1 MIPEGW
7 SEARLGDLGYTFG
20 GLTGKSGK
28 DFGTGSATFVT
39 FMNVMANVV
48 LSADGVEAVNVEPGE
63 AQNQLRAGDVI
74 FNGSSEIPEE
84 VGFGATVPETLEG
97 VYLNSFC
104 FGFRCYPDAAL
115 DATFL
120 SYLTRSPVG
129 REVIRPMAQGSTR
142 YNLAKTNLLN
152 GLFPIPPLAEQQ
164 AIAEALSDADARVES
179 LDALIAKKRDMKQ
192 AAMQQ
197 LLTGCTRLL
206 GFVDEW
212 KEVRLGDV
220 GRCLRGVSYNPQS
233 DLSEGD
239 SDTTVRLLRSNNIK
253 QSLLNFDDVQF
264 VNEAR
269 VSEEQVLRPGDIV
282 VCMANGSRALVGK
295 SGLFRA
301 TESERYTFGAF
312 MGCFRTDAAKAEP
325 GFVRYLFLTKRYLDY
340 ISNLLAGSAI
350 NNLAPSSIESLS
362 FEMPPPAEQ
371 QAIAEVLSDM
381 DAEIDAL
388 VAQRAKAELVK
399 QGMMQELLSGRV
411 RLA

>member
-74 FNGSSEIPEE
+74 FNGSSETPEE

-197 LLTGCTRLL
+197 LLTGRTRLP
-206 GFVDEW
+206 GFTDDWREI
-212 KEVRLGDV
+212 RLGDCGTFSKGQGIRKDEV
-220 GRCLRGVSYNPQS
+220 LESGLPCIRYGQIYTDHS
-233 DLSEGD
+233 DWIRSFTAYISSSTAQASRRLVHGD
-239 SDTTVRLLRSNNIK
+239 LLFTGSGETAAEIGK
-253 QSLLNFDDVQF
+253 CVAFLGDE
-264 VNEAR
+264 EAYAG
-269 VSEEQVLRPGDIV
+269 GDIV
-282 VCMANGSRALVGK
+282 IFAPRNLDSK
-295 SGLFRA
+295 
-301 TESERYTFGAF
+301 F
-312 MGCFRTDAAKAEP
+312 MGYILNGPLAVQQKARLAQGDA
-325 GFVRYLFLTKRYLDY
+325 VVH
-340 ISNLLAGSAI
+340 ISAASLATLLLSV
-350 NNLAPSSIESLS
+350 PS
-362 FEMPPPAEQ
+362 PAEQ
-371 QAIAEVLSDM
+371 KAIAQALSDV

-388 VAQRAKAELVK
+388 VAQREKAELVK

>member
-7 SEARLGDLGYTFG
+7 SEARLGDLGYIFG

-74 FNGSSEIPEE
+74 FNGSSETPEE

-164 AIAEALSDADARVES
+164 AIAEALSDADALVES

-197 LLTGCTRLL
+197 LLTGRTRLL
-206 GFVDEW
+206 GESTEWEFVKVGEIARTLKGRGLSRDAVLETGAHPCLLYGELFTTY
-212 KEVRLGDV
+212 KPVARGVGGRTNSLDGEPSMFGDVLIPGSTTTSGEDLATATALLMDGVRLGGDV
-220 GRCLRGVSYNPQS
+220 NIIRPDLQRIDPRWMAYVFTHCHRQDVALRAQGVTIHHLYGR
-233 DLSEGD
+233 
-239 SDTTVRLLRSNNIK
+239 
-253 QSLLNFDDVQF
+253 
-264 VNEAR
+264 
-269 VSEEQVLRPGDIV
+269 DI
-282 VCMANGSRALVGK
+282 A
-295 SGLFRA
+295 
-301 TESERYTFGAF
+301 
-312 MGCFRTDAAKAEP
+312 
-325 GFVRYLFLTKRYLDY
+325 
-340 ISNLLAGSAI
+340 
-350 NNLAPSSIESLS
+350 SIEMRLP
-362 FEMPPPAEQ
+362 ERDEQ
-371 QAIAEVLSDM
+371 TRLADVLEDM

-388 VAQRAKAELVK
+388 VAQREKAELVK

-411 RLA
+411 RLV